1 MDVFCCWDGDKI
13 GRRVGRAVL
22 ADDVGEVRRVDQA
35 INAGNELWRSLAVN
49 VGGSVIEVGG
59 DEGRIVIDASRLSDM
74 PAVAEQYAE
83 TVGATVSVGVGTK
96 LSDSAK
102 ALVVAKLRGGDKI
115 VIWDD
120 EMQPEY
126 EAATKPK
133 TEQEKI
139 SDEYLQKDEK
149 PKRAEETGHS
159 AVGAHS
165 SNKVGENHG
174 PNAGFEILHKPGFT
188 TVKPS
193 DEPAPAAPP
202 PSLDPTAAPA
212 GPSLGSSSGSPE
224 DDLHAAAQ
232 DQGAQDLQGQ
242 YQSLMDQDQLKK
254 MVTDC
259 LTKVRK
265 QLPAIS
271 KLQQTSPDAYKSI
284 LGLVQGVILM
294 GKALTGGEQDP
305 QQPQG
310 DPDPQ
315 YVQDMGKNEM
325 QSTPPANG
333 EMGMA
338 ESSQNDVEDV
348 DDASLLKDD
357 SIPDG
362 TVVNQKMKVRHSD
375 GSASWK
381 SMESGMIA
389 SQDAGSGP
397 FGANSHPTSS
407 REPSAR

>member
-1 MDVFCCWDGDKI
+1 MDLFCCWDGDKV

-35 INAGNELWRSLAVN
+35 INAGNELWRSLALN
-49 VGGSVIEVGG
+49 VGGSVIEIGG
-59 DEGRIVIDASRLSDM
+59 DEGRIVIDASHLSDM
-74 PAVAEQYAE
+74 PAVAEQYSE
-83 TVGATVSVGVGTK
+83 TVGATVSVGVGTR
-96 LSDSAK
+96 LSESAK

-126 EAATKPK
+126 DEATKPK

-139 SDEYLQKDEK
+139 SAEYFQKDEK
-149 PKRAEETGHS
+149 PKTPEETGHA

-174 PNAGFEILHKPGFT
+174 PNAGFEVQHKPGFT
-188 TVKPS
+188 DVKPS
-193 DEPAPAAPP
+193 DEPAPTPPDPAAGASMSAPGG
-202 PSLDPTAAPA
+202 SAPA
-212 GPSLGSSSGSPE
+212 ASGSPE

-242 YQSLMDQDQLKK
+242 NQSAMDQDQLKK

-259 LTKVRK
+259 LEKVRK

-271 KLQQTSPDAYKSI
+271 KLQQGSPDAYKSI
-284 LGLVQGVILM
+284 IGLVQGVIMM
-294 GKALTGGEQDP
+294 GKALTGGDQDP

-325 QSTPPANG
+325 QSTTPADG

-362 TVVNQKMKVRHSD
+362 TVVDQKMKVRHAD

-407 REPSAR
+407 RTPSAR

>member
-1 MDVFCCWDGDKI
+1 MQIFVSWDGDHV
-13 GRRVGRAVL
+13 GRRSGRAIL
-22 ADDVGEVRRVDQA
+22 DNDTGEARRIGQA
-35 INAGNELWRSLAVN
+35 IDSGNELWKNFAVN
-49 VGGSVIEVGG
+49 VGGSLITMGG
-59 DEGRIVIDASRLSDM
+59 DEGHILIDASRLSEM
-74 PAVAEQYAE
+74 PAVAERYSE

-96 LSDSAK
+96 LRDSAK

-120 EMQPEY
+120 AMQPEVD
-126 EAATKPK
+126 EATKPK
-133 TEQEKI
+133 TEKDKI
-139 SDEYLQKDEK
+139 GEEYLQKADPK
-149 PKRAEETGHS
+149 PKTAEETGHS
-159 AVGAHS
+159 AVGSHS

-174 PNAGFEILHKPGFT
+174 PNAGFETLHKPGFT
-188 TVKPS
+188 TIKPG
-193 DEPAPAAPP
+193 DEPSPAAPP
-202 PSLDPTAAPA
+202 PAPDPTAGAAPA
-212 GPSLGSSSGSPE
+212 GPSASGSPE

-232 DQGAQDLQGQ
+232 DQGAQDMQGQ
-242 YQSLMDQDQLKK
+242 TQGMMDQDQLKK

-259 LTKVRK
+259 LQKVHK
-265 QLPAIS
+265 QLPAIA

-284 LGLVQGVILM
+284 IGLVQGVILM
-294 GKALTGGEQDP
+294 AKAVTGGDQDP

-315 YVQDMGKNEM
+315 YVQDFAKADMP
-325 QSTPPANG
+325 STPPVNG

-357 SIPDG
+357 KIPDG

-375 GSASWK
+375 GSCSWK